1 MMTDTGTRQLLL
13 TGLKTDLG
21 MSATTR
27 FDDRLIE
34 RLIQAEEELTAQG
47 ITLQDTSRD
56 RELVIMYAAWLW
68 RSRTDGAPMPRML
81 KIARNN
87 RLAGEKAAIE

>member
-68 RSRTDGAPMPRML
+68 RNRTDGSPMPRML